1 MQFTVNTSL
10 NNQAIV
16 FTPQLGQGKL
26 LLENVHATVACYFH
40 QGHAL
45 NSALVASGAAP
56 GTVTVNTESAAH
68 TANSSR
74 LAAGESIVLDFT
86 NAVRVHSGAA
96 NVEITVNATP
106 LT

>member
-1 MQFTVNTSL
+1 MQFTVNASA

-26 LLENVHATVACYFH
+26 LLENVSATVACYFH
-40 QGHAL
+40 QGHSL
-45 NSALVASGAAP
+45 NSALVASGAEP

-96 NVEITVNATP
+96 NVAITFNATP